1 MGTFTTNDTDFA
13 AMLKVVSDR
22 TRLRIM
28 HLIDERGPELCVCD
42 MVAALNLP
50 QGTVSRQLMLLRHL
64 GLVNDRRQAV
74 WMHYSLSKP
83 ADKVRAAILKCV
95 RECWKATGEFTADLR
110 RFDDLHA
117 RNAIVRCRDSSA
129 PQQNKAAAAKPGG
142 RKKR

>member
-1 MGTFTTNDTDFA
+1 MDFSKI
-13 AMLKVVSDR
+13 LKAVSDR

-42 MVAALNLP
+42 MMAALDLP

-64 GLVNDRRQAV
+64 GLVNDRREAV

-83 ADKVRAAILKCV
+83 ADKERSAILRCL
-95 RECWKATGEFTADLR
+95 RECWKGNAEFQKDLE

-117 RNAIVRCRDSSA
+117 RNAIVRC
-129 PQQNKAAAAKPGG
+129 QGNNGKVKKAANLRGILRAKSSV
-142 RKKR
+142 RSA